1 MGKGQ
6 NRRAEKKKNHEHIKN
21 GQAEKLRKLVKQ
33 AYIAVGVGIVI
44 VVGFAIFN
52 YVLSRMQ
59 AAELEAALALEKYR
73 VASKTLTY
81 SVQSYAVTGNEKY
94 HDAYVY
100 ELSEDK
106 NREEALETL
115 EKCGLTQKEKDDMRQ
130 ISTLSEELVP
140 SEEKAIAS
148 VAEGDLDAAQEY
160 VFNES
165 YGEAVDHISQYTD
178 ETISEIL
185 ERKGRQQ
192 NILKTVQ
199 MLLELVLVFS
209 IAYIVWQIF
218 GILKFAHREL
228 LRPIEEVSEQM
239 TALAGG
245 NFSVELDLEED
256 DSEVGRLV
264 TAIAFMKKNLVGM
277 IHEISEVL
285 EQMGNGNYHFEI
297 TREYVGEFI
306 AIKESFQKI
315 GEKMRETLMT
325 LREVSGQIDR
335 GSEQLAY
342 AAVDLAEGSTD
353 QAGQVSGL
361 VSVFEEM
368 TCSMR
373 SEERRVGKECL

>member
-1 MGKGQ
+1 M
-6 NRRAEKKKNHEHIKN
+6 
-21 GQAEKLRKLVKQ
+21 
-33 AYIAVGVGIVI
+33 I

-342 AAVDLAEGSTD
+342 AAVDLAEGSKIGR
-353 QAGQVSGL
+353 AS
-361 VSVFEEM
+361 
-368 TCSMR
+368 CR
-373 SEERRVGKECL
+373 ERV